1 MTKFEEFKQEFNE
14 KFDTIYDYIENFY
27 TESFGGK
34 LVENNDQF
42 NYDSYGNED
51 TDLERVIYFEKY
63 DINVM
68 FSGNRSSY
76 DGEEW
81 DEMKEVKKV
90 EKTITVWQ

>member
-1 MTKFEEFKQEFNE
+1 MTKFEEFKQEFDE
-14 KFDTIYDYIENFY
+14 KFESIYEYIEDFN
-27 TESFGGK
+27 TEPFGGK
-34 LVENNDQF
+34 LMDNNDNV

-81 DEMKEVKKV
+81 DEMKEVKSTQ
-90 EKTITVWQ
+90 KTITVWQ